1 MKRAQGIP
9 GAQPHPLPHV
19 RTWKAHECSHYRSS
33 QTPAFPAQ
41 WFDGL
46 LRALPGVHDLLVTVA
61 CRSSLHCRFST
72 SPGVPGPHA
81 FAARACAGR
90 RRHSH
95 VHRIPPHDR
104 DDAFVPL
111 DEAGQGSLTLIY
123 EKRKTN
129 IFAKGAGQESCVTA
143 RRANQARA
151 GIVNLTAPQAL
162 SVAGVVLVRVLPS
175 ILESWSVLA
184 NLASVP
190 LLSYCDCFQGGGA

>member
-72 SPGVPGPHA
+72 AQGRQDHTPLPHVLVPVVADTHTSIASRLTIVTTRSPLLP
-81 FAARACAGR
+81 R
-90 RRHSH
+90 R
-95 VHRIPPHDR
+95 D
-104 DDAFVPL
+104 
-111 DEAGQGSLTLIY
+111 GGSLTLIY
-123 EKRKTN
+123 EKRKR
-129 IFAKGAGQESCVTA
+129 IVLQKERDRFSCVTA

-151 GIVNLTAPQAL
+151 GIVNLTAAQAL
-162 SVAGVVLVRVLPS
+162 SVAGAALVRTLLS